1 MSLIPSR
8 RRLANELAQPLS
20 SWIESFFDRP
30 TLEHLP
36 EVFRGAAVP
45 PINVAENETT
55 LTVSAE
61 LPGLEENDIDI
72 RLVGNV
78 LTIAGERKWENKD
91 KNNKDKE
98 FTRIESQFGSF
109 SRTLT
114 LPTNLRLDKAE
125 AVYDKGVLTIEFPKV
140 EPTPTA
146 KIKVK
151 KK

>member
-1 MSLIPSR
+1 MSLIPWR
-8 RRLANELAQPLS
+8 RRFASELAQPLS
-20 SWIESFFDRP
+20 TWIETFFDRP

-36 EVFRGAAVP
+36 EAFRSPGAL

-55 LTVSAE
+55 LTVTAE
-61 LPGLEENDIDI
+61 LPGLDEEDIDV
-72 RLVGNV
+72 RLVGNQ
-78 LTIAGERKWENKD
+78 LTISGERKWEKKEKD
-91 KNNKDKE
+91 KGKE
-98 FTRIESQFGSF
+98 FTRVESQFGSF

-114 LPTNLRLDKAE
+114 LPMNLRLDRAE